1 MESCDYAGSANKT
14 LLQAHQFDIVEEHIT
29 QENMSTIIKKIHQQD
44 EKYLDNPHD
53 TNEDKGHMD
62 VSIDADDKFFVL
74 DISFNA
80 DPPELFLF
88 N

>member
-1 MESCDYAGSANKT
+1 
-14 LLQAHQFDIVEEHIT
+14 
-29 QENMSTIIKKIHQQD
+29 MSTIIKKIHQQD

-53 TNEDKGHMD
+53 TNGDKSHMD

-74 DISFNA
+74 DISLNA

>member
-1 MESCDYAGSANKT
+1 
-14 LLQAHQFDIVEEHIT
+14 
-29 QENMSTIIKKIHQQD
+29 
-44 EKYLDNPHD
+44 
-53 TNEDKGHMD
+53 MD